1 MPKTSSEGSIFPGL
15 EQEQRS
21 TPHPKRTS
29 PAGKAESAADSNDA
43 ENGRKTE
50 QIKADA
56 RPSLQ
61 RNLDF
66 QINSFIAHL
75 RSLGII

>member
-29 PAGKAESAADSNDA
+29 TAGQTDSASNSNDT
-43 ENGRKTE
+43 ENERKTE
-50 QIKADA
+50 KIKADA
-56 RPSLQ
+56 SYA
-61 RNLDF
+61 NL
-66 QINSFIAHL
+66 L
-75 RSLGII
+75 LL